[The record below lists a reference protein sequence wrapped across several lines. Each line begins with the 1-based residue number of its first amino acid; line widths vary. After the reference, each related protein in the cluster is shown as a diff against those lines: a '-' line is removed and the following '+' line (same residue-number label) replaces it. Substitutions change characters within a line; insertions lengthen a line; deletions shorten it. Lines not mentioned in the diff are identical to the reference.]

1 MLYLL
6 KLLYS
11 SDAEA
16 TAGAG
21 TEATASATEDA
32 KDASKES
39 FTEMLK
45 KVQDD
50 NNKMVETL
58 KEEFKKEL
66 KERDNIISQLMKGGK
81 IDEGQDD
88 KIPDFVKKINEKRER
103 QKHYF

>member
-1 MLYLL
+1 MFYLI

-11 SDAEA
+11 PDAEQP
-16 TAGAG
+16 AG
-21 TEATASATEDA
+21 TAEENKEDVQN
-32 KDASKES
+32 ASKES

-45 KVQDD
+45 NVQDD

-66 KERDNIISQLMKGGK
+66 KERDNIISQLMKGEK
-81 IDEGQDD
+81 IVEGQDD

>member
-6 KLLYS
+6 RFLYS
-11 SDAEA
+11 SDAEQA
-16 TAGAG
+16 TGP
-21 TEATASATEDA
+21 TAEPSQEDVQN
-32 KDASKES
+32 ASKES

-66 KERDNIISQLMKGGK
+66 KERDNIISQLMKGK

-88 KIPDFVKKINEKRER
+88 KIPVFVKKINEKRER

>member
-6 KLLYS
+6 RFLFS
-11 SDAEA
+11 PDAEQP
-16 TAGAG
+16 AG
-21 TEATASATEDA
+21 TTEEDVE
-32 KDASKES
+32 KASKAS

-66 KERDNIISQLMKGGK
+66 KERDNIISQLMKGEK

-88 KIPDFVKKINEKRER
+88 KIPDFAKKINEKRER

>member
-1 MLYLL
+1 MIYLL
-6 KLLYS
+6 KLLY
-11 SDAEA
+11 DADAVPA
-16 TAGAG
+16 TGP
-21 TEATASATEDA
+21 TAEPSQ
-32 KDASKES
+32 KDVQNASKES

>member
-6 KLLYS
+6 RFLFS
-11 SDAEA
+11 SDAEHP
-16 TAGAG
+16 AG
-21 TEATASATEDA
+21 TTEENKEDVE
-32 KDASKES
+32 KASKES

-66 KERDNIISQLMKGGK
+66 KERDNIISQLMKGEK
-81 IDEGQDD
+81 IVEGQDD

>member
-6 KLLYS
+6 RFLYS
-11 SDAEA
+11 ADAE
-16 TAGAG
+16 TSAG
-21 TEATASATEDA
+21 TTEEKQEDV

-39 FTEMLK
+39 FNEMLK

-50 NNKMVETL
+50 NKKKVETL

-66 KERDNIISQLMKGGK
+66 KERDNIIIQLMQGKK

-88 KIPDFVKKINEKRER
+88 KIPNFVKEINAKRER

>member
-6 KLLYS
+6 RFLYS
-11 SDAEA
+11 SDAEPA
-16 TAGAG
+16 TG
-21 TEATASATEDA
+21 TNEENKEDVE
-32 KDASKES
+32 KASKES

-66 KERDNIISQLMKGGK
+66 EERDNIISQLMKGGK

>member
-1 MLYLL
+1 MLNLI

-11 SDAEA
+11 ADAEA
-16 TAGAG
+16 PSG
-21 TEATASATEDA
+21 TTEENKEDVQN
-32 KDASKES
+32 ASKES

>member
-1 MLYLL
+1 MIYLL

-11 SDAEA
+11 ADAEA
-16 TAGAG
+16 PAG
-21 TEATASATEDA
+21 TNEENNEDVQNV
-32 KDASKES
+32 SKES

-66 KERDNIISQLMKGGK
+66 KERDNIISQLMKGKK

>member
-6 KLLYS
+6 RFLYS
-11 SDAEA
+11 TDAE
-16 TAGAG
+16 TSAG
-21 TEATASATEDA
+21 TAEEKTKDV

-39 FTEMLK
+39 FNEMLK

-50 NNKMVETL
+50 NNKKVETL

-66 KERDNIISQLMKGGK
+66 KERDNIISQLMKGEK

-88 KIPDFVKKINEKRER
+88 KIPDFVKKINEKREK

>member
-1 MLYLL
+1 MIYLL
-6 KLLYS
+6 RFLYS
-11 SDAEA
+11 ADAEQSS
-16 TAGAG
+16 G
-21 TEATASATEDA
+21 TSEEKKEDVE
-32 KDASKES
+32 KASKES
-39 FTEMLK
+39 FSEMLK

-66 KERDNIISQLMKGGK
+66 KERDNIISQLMKGEK

-88 KIPDFVKKINEKRER
+88 KIPAFVKKINEKRER

>member
-1 MLYLL
+1 MLYLI
-6 KLLYS
+6 KLLYNQ
-11 SDAEA
+11 DAEQP
-16 TAGAG
+16 AG
-21 TEATASATEDA
+21 TEDVE
-32 KDASKES
+32 KASKES

-66 KERDNIISQLMKGGK
+66 NERDNIISQLMKGEK
-81 IDEGQDD
+81 IVEGQDD
-88 KIPDFVKKINEKRER
+88 KIPEFVKKINEKRER

>member
-1 MLYLL
+1 MLYLI

-11 SDAEA
+11 QDAE
-16 TAGAG
+16 TSAG
-21 TEATASATEDA
+21 TSEENKEDVQN
-32 KDASKES
+32 ASKES

-66 KERDNIISQLMKGGK
+66 KERDDIISQLMKGEK
-81 IDEGQDD
+81 IVEGQDD
-88 KIPDFVKKINEKRER
+88 KIPDFVKKINEKREK

>member
-6 KLLYS
+6 RFLFS
-11 SDAEA
+11 PDAEQP
-16 TAGAG
+16 AG
-21 TEATASATEDA
+21 TTEEDVE
-32 KDASKES
+32 KASKES

-66 KERDNIISQLMKGGK
+66 KERDNIISQLMKGEK

-88 KIPDFVKKINEKRER
+88 KIPAFVKKINEKRER

>member
-6 KLLYS
+6 RFLYS
-11 SDAEA
+11 SDAEQPTGT
-16 TAGAG
+16 TA
-21 TEATASATEDA
+21 ESSQEDVE
-32 KDASKES
+32 KASKES

>member
-1 MLYLL
+1 MLYLI

-11 SDAEA
+11 ADAEPS
-16 TAGAG
+16 TG
-21 TEATASATEDA
+21 TEQEDVE
-32 KDASKES
+32 KASKES

-66 KERDNIISQLMKGGK
+66 KERDNIISQLMKGEK
-81 IDEGQDD
+81 IVEGQDD

>member
-1 MLYLL
+1 MLFLL
-6 KLLYS
+6 KLYS
-11 SDAEA
+11 PDAEA
-16 TAGAG
+16 PAG
-21 TEATASATEDA
+21 TNGENKEDVE
-32 KDASKES
+32 KASKES

-66 KERDNIISQLMKGGK
+66 KERDNIISQLMKGEK
-81 IDEGQDD
+81 IVEGQDE

>member
-1 MLYLL
+1 MLYLI

-11 SDAEA
+11 ADAEA
-16 TAGAG
+16 STG
-21 TEATASATEDA
+21 TTEETEQEDVE
-32 KDASKES
+32 KASKES

>member
-1 MLYLL
+1 MIYLL

-11 SDAEA
+11 ADAE
-16 TAGAG
+16 TSAG
-21 TEATASATEDA
+21 TYEENKEDVE
-32 KDASKES
+32 KASKES

-66 KERDNIISQLMKGGK
+66 KERDNIISQLMKGEK
-81 IDEGQDD
+81 IVEGQDD

>member
-6 KLLYS
+6 KLLYNA
-11 SDAEA
+11 DAVPA
-16 TAGAG
+16 TG
-21 TEATASATEDA
+21 TTPEPSQEDVQN
-32 KDASKES
+32 ASKES

-66 KERDNIISQLMKGGK
+66 KERDNIISQLMKGEK
-81 IDEGQDD
+81 IDEGQDE
-88 KIPDFVKKINEKRER
+88 KIPEFVKKINEKRER

>member
-6 KLLYS
+6 KFLYS
-11 SDAEA
+11 ADAEA
-16 TAGAG
+16 TAGTGTG
-21 TEATASATEDA
+21 TETEDA
-32 KDASKES
+32 NIVKDASKES
-39 FTEMLK
+39 FNEMLK

-50 NNKMVETL
+50 NNKKVETL

-66 KERDNIISQLMKGGK
+66 KERDNIISQLMNGEK
-81 IDEGQDD
+81 IVEGQDD

>member
-6 KLLYS
+6 S
-11 SDAEA
+11 PDAEKP
-16 TAGAG
+16 AG
-21 TEATASATEDA
+21 TTEENKEDVEDVE
-32 KDASKES
+32 KASKES
-39 FTEMLK
+39 FAEMLK

-66 KERDNIISQLMKGGK
+66 KERDNIISQLMKGEK
-81 IDEGQDD
+81 IVEGQDD
-88 KIPDFVKKINEKRER
+88 KIPEFVKKINEKRER

>member
-1 MLYLL
+1 MLYFLRFL
-6 KLLYS
+6 FS
-11 SDAEA
+11 PDAEQP
-16 TAGAG
+16 AG
-21 TEATASATEDA
+21 TTEDVE
-32 KDASKES
+32 KASKES

-66 KERDNIISQLMKGGK
+66 KERDNIISQLMKGEK
-81 IDEGQDD
+81 SVEGQDD

>member
-6 KLLYS
+6 KLLFS
-11 SDAEA
+11 PDAEA
-16 TAGAG
+16 SAGK
-21 TEATASATEDA
+21 TEENKEDVE
-32 KDASKES
+32 KASKES

-66 KERDNIISQLMKGGK
+66 KERDNIISQLMKGEK
-81 IDEGQDD
+81 IAEGQDD
-88 KIPDFVKKINEKRER
+88 KIPDFVKKINEKRAR

>member
-6 KLLYS
+6 RFLYS
-11 SDAEA
+11 ADAET
-16 TAGAG
+16 TAGS
-21 TEATASATEDA
+21 TEEKTEDV
-32 KDASKES
+32 KDTSKES
-39 FTEMLK
+39 FNEMLK

-50 NNKMVETL
+50 NNKKVETL

-81 IDEGQDD
+81 IDEGQGD
-88 KIPDFVKKINEKRER
+88 KIPDFVKKINEKREK

>member
-6 KLLYS
+6 KLLYNA
-11 SDAEA
+11 DAE
-16 TAGAG
+16 TSTG
-21 TEATASATEDA
+21 TEQEDVE
-32 KDASKES
+32 KASKES

-66 KERDNIISQLMKGGK
+66 KERDNIISQLMKGEK
-81 IDEGQDD
+81 VDEGQDD

>member
-11 SDAEA
+11 ADVDPATGLTAE
-16 TAGAG
+16 T
-21 TEATASATEDA
+21 SQEDVQN
-32 KDASKES
+32 ASKES

-66 KERDNIISQLMKGGK
+66 KERDNIISQLMQGKK

-88 KIPDFVKKINEKRER
+88 KMPNFVKEINAKRER
-103 QKHYF
+103 QKRYF

>member
-6 KLLYS
+6 KLLYNP
-11 SDAEA
+11 DAEA
-16 TAGAG
+16 PACTN
-21 TEATASATEDA
+21 EENKEDVQN
-32 KDASKES
+32 ASKES

-66 KERDNIISQLMKGGK
+66 KERDNIISQLMKDGK

>member
-6 KLLYS
+6 KLLYNA
-11 SDAEA
+11 DAEA
-16 TAGAG
+16 SAG
-21 TEATASATEDA
+21 TNEENKEDVE
-32 KDASKES
+32 KASKES

-66 KERDNIISQLMKGGK
+66 KERDNIISQLMKGEK
-81 IDEGQDD
+81 LDEGQDD

>member
-6 KLLYS
+6 RFLYS
-11 SDAEA
+11 SDAEQP
-16 TAGAG
+16 GG
-21 TEATASATEDA
+21 SEQEDVE
-32 KDASKES
+32 KASKES

>member
-6 KLLYS
+6 RFLFS
-11 SDAEA
+11 PDAEQP
-16 TAGAG
+16 AG
-21 TEATASATEDA
+21 TTEENKEDVE
-32 KDASKES
+32 KASKES

-66 KERDNIISQLMKGGK
+66 KERDNIISQLMKCEK
-81 IDEGQDD
+81 IVEGQDD

>member
-6 KLLYS
+6 RFLYS
-11 SDAEA
+11 SDAEQA
-16 TAGAG
+16 TGP
-21 TEATASATEDA
+21 TAESRQEDVQN
-32 KDASKES
+32 ASKES

-66 KERDNIISQLMKGGK
+66 KERDNIISQLMKGEK

>member
-11 SDAEA
+11 PDAEA
-16 TAGAG
+16 PAG
-21 TEATASATEDA
+21 TTEENKEDVE
-32 KDASKES
+32 KASKES

-66 KERDNIISQLMKGGK
+66 KERDNIILQLMKGEK

>member
-1 MLYLL
+1 MIYLL

-11 SDAEA
+11 ADAEPP
-16 TAGAG
+16 AG
-21 TEATASATEDA
+21 TTEENKEDVE
-32 KDASKES
+32 KASKES

-66 KERDNIISQLMKGGK
+66 KERDNIISQLMKGEK
-81 IDEGQDD
+81 IAEGQDD

>member
-1 MLYLL
+1 MIYLL

-11 SDAEA
+11 ADAEA
-16 TAGAG
+16 PAG
-21 TEATASATEDA
+21 TNEENKEDVQN
-32 KDASKES
+32 ASKES

-66 KERDNIISQLMKGGK
+66 KERDNIISQLMKGEK
-81 IDEGQDD
+81 IAEGQDD

>member
-6 KLLYS
+6 RFLYS
-11 SDAEA
+11 SDAEQS
-16 TAGAG
+16 TGP
-21 TEATASATEDA
+21 SQEDVQN
-32 KDASKES
+32 ASKES

-88 KIPDFVKKINEKRER
+88 KIPEFVKKINEKRER

>member
-6 KLLYS
+6 KLYNA
-11 SDAEA
+11 DAEA
-16 TAGAG
+16 SAG
-21 TEATASATEDA
+21 TSEENKEDVE
-32 KDASKES
+32 KASKES

-66 KERDNIISQLMKGGK
+66 KERDNIISQLMKGEK

>member
-11 SDAEA
+11 ADAEA
-16 TAGAG
+16 PAG
-21 TEATASATEDA
+21 TNEENKEDVE
-32 KDASKES
+32 KVSKES

-66 KERDNIISQLMKGGK
+66 KERDNIISQLMKGDK
-81 IDEGQDD
+81 LDEGQDD

>member
-1 MLYLL
+1 MLYLI

-11 SDAEA
+11 ADAEPPTGPA
-16 TAGAG
+16 EG
-21 TEATASATEDA
+21 TEQEDVE
-32 KDASKES
+32 KASKES